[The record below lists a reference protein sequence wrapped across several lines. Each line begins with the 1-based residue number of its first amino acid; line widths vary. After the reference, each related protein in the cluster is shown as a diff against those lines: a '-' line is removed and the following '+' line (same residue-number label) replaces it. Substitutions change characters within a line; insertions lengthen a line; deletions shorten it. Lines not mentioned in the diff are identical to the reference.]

1 MYASKQT
8 LEGIPSAKIVAFPQ
22 MPTCIDCSNFIRVNK
37 MDKVFLLIWSDYRTE
52 LYKCIS
58 RSKESSSVLL
68 INIALLKENRI

>member
-37 MDKVFLLIWSDYRTE
+37 MDKVFLLI
-52 LYKCIS
+52 
-58 RSKESSSVLL
+58 
-68 INIALLKENRI
+68 